1 MIQDQDSQLVRA
13 AGKIA
18 INRVGIPAVGWPA
31 MTMGFSV
38 KPELLGEAAVGNK
51 VEFDVTV
58 NDNGGAARVRARLQ
72 QGKPDRPKLLAK
84 PEVSPDAI
92 TLIHS
97 SI

>member
-1 MIQDQDSQLVRA
+1 MIQDRDSQLVRA

-18 INRVGIPAVGWPA
+18 INHVGIPAVGWPA

-38 KPELLGEAAVGNK
+38 KPELLEEAAVGNK

-84 PEVSPDAI
+84 PEVSHP
-92 TLIHS
+92 TRS
-97 SI
+97 S